1 MTDLEAIKQYRA
13 ASSFWE
19 FLFFRPLPSR
29 IFADDPAIV
38 ARIRARDRVRMAKTE
53 RVMQQAE
60 RALNRLP
67 RREWKSAMIHRYLLQ
82 HDHLTTADAMAYSE
96 ASVRRFEARAIEYLE
111 AWEKI
116 KAQEGR

>member
-1 MTDLEAIKQYRA
+1 MTDLEAIRQYTA
-13 ASSFWE
+13 ASDFWE
-19 FLFFRPLPSR
+19 FLYDRPIPWV
-29 IFADDPAIV
+29 FARDKAIV
-38 ARIRARDRVRMAKTE
+38 ARIRARDKVRMAKAE

-96 ASVRRFEARAIEYLE
+96 ASVRRFEVRAIEYLE
-111 AWEKI
+111 VWEKI